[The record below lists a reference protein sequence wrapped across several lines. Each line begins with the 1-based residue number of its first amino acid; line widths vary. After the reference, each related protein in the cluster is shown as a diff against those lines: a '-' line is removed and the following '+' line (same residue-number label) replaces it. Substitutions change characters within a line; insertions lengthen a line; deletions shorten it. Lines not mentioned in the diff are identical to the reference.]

1 MRSGAAASVLLHAGA
16 FGLAFLTLPDSV
28 RTKITAEPVIPI
40 ELIDEAVDAETTS
53 VPAAGPE
60 PVEDPEK
67 TPDQPEPANETPPPP
82 ADPEPA
88 PAAQPLETARPPE
101 KTPEKKPEKKPDPPK
116 KPSDDLDLDSLSA
129 LVDKARKD
137 QPAGKDSDP
146 KVPAD
151 TPRAAVGAGDAL
163 SASDIAKMRAAV
175 QRCWDFGDLAGA
187 PEAEKLVVVVEIDL
201 NRDGTLARPPRV
213 ANTTQIAL
221 SGNRY
226 WKVAEQRAVSAV
238 LGCQPYSFFD
248 PARHEE
254 WRAFTL
260 NFDPRQ
266 MLGF

>member
-1 MRSGAAASVLLHAGA
+1 MRSGAAASILLHAGA
-16 FGLAFLTLPDSV
+16 FGLAFLTLPESV
-28 RTKITAEPVIPI
+28 RTKIAPEPVIPI
-40 ELIDEAVDAETTS
+40 ELIDEAVESERTS
-53 VPAAGPE
+53 VPAAGPT
-60 PVEDPEK
+60 PVEKPAE
-67 TPDQPEPANETPPPP
+67 TSEPAEPEQ
-82 ADPEPA
+82 EPA
-88 PAAQPLETARPPE
+88 PAPTPDAAPKPPE
-101 KTPEKKPEKKPDPPK
+101 PEKEAAKEPEKKPEKKPEPPK
-116 KPSDDLDLDSLSA
+116 KPADDLDLDSLAA

-137 QPAGKDSDP
+137 PPAGETADP
-146 KVPAD
+146 TVPAD
-151 TPRAAVGAGDAL
+151 KPRAAVGAGDVL

-201 NRDGTLARPPRV
+201 NRDGTLARAPRV
-213 ANTTQIAL
+213 ANATAIAL

-238 LGCQPYSFFD
+238 IGCQPYSFFD
-248 PARHEE
+248 PARHQE